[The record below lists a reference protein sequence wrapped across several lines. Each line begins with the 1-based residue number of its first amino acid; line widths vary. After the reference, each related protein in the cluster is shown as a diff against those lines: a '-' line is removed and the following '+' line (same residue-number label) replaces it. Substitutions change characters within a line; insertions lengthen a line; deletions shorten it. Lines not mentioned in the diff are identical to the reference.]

1 MRRFL
6 SSAVGVVRT
15 SAVFRWYK
23 FVILD
28 SIEIIRTSGF
38 KEFLRRRGWKVIA
51 IVIAYYLIRDSIL
64 YILLP
69 YLVAREIL

>member
-15 SAVFRWYK
+15 SVVYRWYK

-28 SIEIIRTSGF
+28 SIEMIRTSGF
-38 KEFLRRRGWKVIA
+38 KEFLRQRGWKVIA
-51 IVIAYYLIRDSIL
+51 IVVVYYLVRDSIL

-69 YLVAREIL
+69 YLVARQIL

>member
-6 SSAVGVVRT
+6 TSAAGVVRT
-15 SAVFRWYK
+15 SVIFRWYK

-28 SIEIIRTSGF
+28 SIAIIRQYGF
-38 KEFLRRRGWKVIA
+38 KEFVRRRGWKVIA
-51 IVIAYYLIRDSIL
+51 IVFLYYLIRDSIL